1 MSTQPPDYRELFELD
16 GSPVT
21 IRSMRPEDRE
31 IEDRFVRDLSPDS
44 RYLRFHAALRQLTP
58 GMLEHFTRPD
68 YPSEMALIATIAE
81 GGGERQIGVARY
93 HRVPATDCAEV
104 AVVVADDWQGKGL
117 ATRLLLRLRDIALK
131 NGIMHFEATVLPH
144 NQRMLA
150 LARQLG
156 FTRLPEQHGARAVEL
171 GKKLEDPGDPDS
183 GQG

>member
-1 MSTQPPDYRELFELD
+1 VSTQPPDYTELFELD
-16 GSPVT
+16 GTPVT
-21 IRSMRPEDRE
+21 VRSMRPEDRE
-31 IEDRFVRDLSPDS
+31 IEDRFVRELSPDS
-44 RYLRFHAALRQLTP
+44 RYLRFHAALRQLSP
-58 GMLEHFTRPD
+58 GMLERFTHPD

-117 ATRLLLRLRDIALK
+117 ATRLLLRLREIALG
-131 NGIMHFEATVLPH
+131 NGIMHFEATVLPR

-156 FTRLPEQHGARAVEL
+156 FTRSPQQHSALAVEL
-171 GKKLEDPGDPDS
+171 GKELENPEDPDS
-183 GQG
+183 GEG

>member
-1 MSTQPPDYRELFELD
+1 MCRQPPDYRELFEL
-16 GSPVT
+16 GGTPVT
-21 IRSMRPEDRE
+21 IRGMRPEDRD
-31 IEDRFVRDLSPDS
+31 IEDRFVRELSPDS
-44 RYLRFHAALRQLTP
+44 RYQRFHAALRQLTP
-58 GMLEHFTRPD
+58 RMLEHFTRPD

-117 ATRLLLRLRDIALK
+117 ATRLLLRLREIALK
-131 NGIMHFEATVLPH
+131 NGIMRFEATVLPH

-156 FTRLPEQHGARAVEL
+156 FTRLPEQHGALAVEL
-171 GKKLEDPGDPDS
+171 GKELQDPEDPDS